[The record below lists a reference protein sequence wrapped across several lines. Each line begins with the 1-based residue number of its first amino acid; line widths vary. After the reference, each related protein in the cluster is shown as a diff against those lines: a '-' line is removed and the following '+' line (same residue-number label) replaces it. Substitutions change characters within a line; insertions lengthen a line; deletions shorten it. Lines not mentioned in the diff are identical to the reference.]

1 MHQLLNIV
9 INLLKWPVA
18 LASLLFIAP
27 ISYRLWK
34 VIEYIAN
41 HADNYHYLLTG
52 IAGYIVLWLFWFK
65 QSVMLQ
71 WFSTLEHELTH
82 AFFAM
87 LSLNK
92 VTGLNAT
99 GNAGGVTEYQ
109 GFGNWIISLAP
120 YFVPSLS
127 LIMLLALS
135 IAKPAHYSVLFVVMG
150 VTLAYHFLSTWEETH
165 REQTDLQKTGWA
177 FVWVFLPTAN
187 LLMLLVIL
195 TALPNDGLSTE
206 RSLRFVWQDVLMVW
220 RVVI

>member
-1 MHQLLNIV
+1 
-9 INLLKWPVA
+9 
-18 LASLLFIAP
+18 
-27 ISYRLWK
+27 
-34 VIEYIAN
+34 
-41 HADNYHYLLTG
+41 
-52 IAGYIVLWLFWFK
+52 
-65 QSVMLQ
+65 MLQ

-92 VTGLNAT
+92 VTGLNAS

-150 VTLAYHFLSTWEETH
+150 VTLAYHLLSTWEETH
-165 REQTDLQKTGWA
+165 REQTDLQKTGWG

-220 RVVI
+220 QVVI